1 MGLAAMPTTLGDAEP
16 DLMRVLGTIP
26 KLSPTPR
33 MASSLCEIIV
43 LCYEKHSKYLTQ
55 GTDPNFIKLESQ
67 RGFCLRFVLALC
79 QDSSGVW

>member
-16 DLMRVLGTIP
+16 DPMRVLGTIP

-43 LCYEKHSKYLTQ
+43 LCYKKNMSNT
-55 GTDPNFIKLESQ
+55 
-67 RGFCLRFVLALC
+67 
-79 QDSSGVW
+79 